1 MKTLAKPDF
10 EALID
15 GLIDDDPRSVVG
27 PQRRNG
33 QYVFGELD
41 SAGDLA
47 LEYDLTVLSPK
58 KYLLPQ
64 YEQLLTYER
73 TDGEY
78 EMHAG
83 TDTEGVIIVGVHPY
97 DLAAIEHLDKVHI
110 DTMGDEPYRKRRE
123 DSLLIGLTMQSV
135 APESFAASMG
145 TATTNSGYDL
155 LVTDIGGQFVVD
167 IGSFEGNEL
176 LADLDTRSATHS
188 EVQEVR
194 RIEDDLQGRFERELQ
209 FPPEELPTLLSE
221 HYDDMAFWESY
232 AEQCLS
238 CGSCNMVCPTCYC
251 FQVETVRDLG
261 GDSGQQQR
269 RWDGCL
275 LEEFASVAQG
285 ENFREEIAQR
295 HRHRFMRKGL
305 YVYERYGDVSC
316 VGCGRCTRHC
326 VADVADPTEVYNDL
340 WEATNA

>member
-10 EALID
+10 ETLID

-33 QYVFGELD
+33 QYVFEELD
-41 SAGDLA
+41 SAADLA
-47 LEYDLTVLSPK
+47 LEYDLTALSPK
-58 KYLLPQ
+58 KYFLPQ
-64 YEQLLTYER
+64 REQLLTYER
-73 TDGEY
+73 TDGDY
-78 EMHAG
+78 EMRAG
-83 TDTEGVIIVGVHPY
+83 TDTEGVIVVGVHPY

-110 DTMGDEPYRKRRE
+110 DTMGDEPYRQRRE
-123 DSLLIGLTMQSV
+123 NSLLIGLTMQSV

-145 TATTNSGYDL
+145 VATTDSGYDL
-155 LVTDIGGQFVVD
+155 LVTDIGDQFVVD

-194 RIEDDLQGRFERELQ
+194 RIEDDLKGRFERELQ
-209 FPPEELPTLLSE
+209 FPPEELPTLLSD

-261 GDSGQQQR
+261 GDSGHQQR

-285 ENFREEIAQR
+285 ENFREEVAQR

-326 VADVADPTEVYNDL
+326 VADVADPTDVYNEL